1 MDIEIINKLD
11 EITSLIKNDSSFIR
25 MKELERKIEN
35 NKELISKINELKNM
49 KEYDTSYLSLKEE
62 ILDNNDFK
70 EYKSLEKE
78 WYFTIQLINK
88 ELRSLIEK
96 S

>member
-1 MDIEIINKLD
+1 MNIEIINKLD
-11 EITSLIKNDSSFIR
+11 EITSLIKSDSNFIK

-35 NKELISKINELKNM
+35 NKELISKINELKNK
-49 KEYDTSYLSLKEE
+49 KEYDTDYLSLKKE

-70 EYKSLEKE
+70 EYKNLEKE

>member
-1 MDIEIINKLD
+1 MNIEIINKLD

-25 MKELERKIEN
+25 MKELERKIES
-35 NKELISKINELKNM
+35 NKELISKINGLKNM
-49 KEYDTSYLSLKEE
+49 KEYDTSYLSLKKE
-62 ILDNNDFK
+62 ILDNSDFK
-70 EYKSLEKE
+70 EYKNLEKE

>member
-1 MDIEIINKLD
+1 MNIEIINKLD
-11 EITSLIKNDSSFIR
+11 EITSLIKNDSSFIK

-35 NKELISKINELKNM
+35 NKELISKINELKNK
-49 KEYDTSYLSLKEE
+49 KEYDTDYLSLKKE
-62 ILDNNDFK
+62 ILDNSDFK

-78 WYFTIQLINK
+78 WYFTVQLINK

>member
-1 MDIEIINKLD
+1 MNIEIINKLD

-25 MKELERKIEN
+25 MKELERKIES
-35 NKELISKINELKNM
+35 NKELIEKINKLKNM
-49 KEYDTSYLSLKEE
+49 KEYDTHYLSLKNE
-62 ILDNNDFK
+62 ILGCSDFK
-70 EYKSLEKE
+70 EYKNLEKE

-88 ELRSLIEK
+88 ELKSLVEK